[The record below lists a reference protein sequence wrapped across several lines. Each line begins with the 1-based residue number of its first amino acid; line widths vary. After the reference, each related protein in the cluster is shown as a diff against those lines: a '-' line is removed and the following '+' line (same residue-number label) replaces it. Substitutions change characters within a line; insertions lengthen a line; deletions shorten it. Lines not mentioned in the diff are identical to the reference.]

1 MFTGSQEKNGR
12 REMNNKRIFALSMTV
27 LWSVVFVTSMH
38 DWTIGICMGICFCI
52 AFGLFGNDEDDEKK
66 ENEK

>member
-12 REMNNKRIFALSMTV
+12 KMKNKSVFAISMTV
-27 LWSVVFVTSMH
+27 LWSIVFAASMH
-38 DWTIGICMGICFCI
+38 DWTIGISMGICFGI